1 MFCKHCGKEI
11 NDNAVVCVHC
21 GCAVSERYNEP
32 DPNAPANGWLV
43 FLSFIVPLFGII
55 YGCIEQSRGRKRA
68 GKAYLA
74 AAMGTMAL
82 GVLVYVVSFVVISD
96 VYMR

>member
-11 NDNAVVCVHC
+11 NDNAVVCVYC

-43 FLSFIVPLFGII
+43 FLSFLVPLFGII
-55 YGCIEQSRGRKRA
+55 YGCIEQSKGRKRA

-74 AAMGTMAL
+74 VAIGTMAL
-82 GVLVYVVSFVVISD
+82 GVLVYVVSFAVISD